1 MFLGFDISTS
11 IIGVS
16 CISAHGEII
25 FCEHCDLRKEKG
37 LFAKIDKFREFL
49 GNARFLQVAV
59 REIWIEEPFVFFNSG
74 GSSGKT
80 MALLQRFNGMA
91 SLALR
96 DTFHM
101 DPQYM
106 GASQARKLNEIKI
119 PRGTKA
125 KEEVLKFLLDN
136 EPEFDIMYTVYGN
149 PTKGSYD
156 RADSIVVARAGL
168 RQRIEEE
175 TNEEEKTNIH

>member
-16 CISAHGEII
+16 CISSRGEII

-49 GNARFLQVAV
+49 GSIRFLSAIV
-59 REIWIEEPFVFFNSG
+59 REVWVEEPFLFFKSG

-91 SLALR
+91 SLAIR
-96 DTFHM
+96 DSFHLE
-101 DPQYM
+101 PHYI
-106 GASQARKLNEIKI
+106 GATQARKLNEIKI
-119 PRGTKA
+119 PRGSKA
-125 KEEVLKFLLDN
+125 KEEVLKFLLDTMPTF
-136 EPEFDIMYTVYGN
+136 EVEYTKHGN
-149 PTKGSYD
+149 PKPGYYD
-156 RADSIVVARAGL
+156 RADSLVVARAGYAVWK
-168 RQRIEEE
+168 
-175 TNEEEKTNIH
+175 NKNSSS

>member
-11 IIGVS
+11 IIGIS
-16 CISAHGEII
+16 CISSHGEII

-37 LFAKIDKFREFL
+37 LFAKIDRFREFL
-49 GNARFLQVAV
+49 ENVRFLQAAV

-80 MALLQRFNGMA
+80 MAVLQRFNGMA
-91 SLALR
+91 SVAIR
-96 DTFHM
+96 DVFHI
-101 DPQYM
+101 DPQYL

-125 KEEVLKFLLDN
+125 KEEVLKFLLDKMPTFKV
-136 EPEFDIMYTVYGN
+136 EYTKHGN
-149 PTKGSYD
+149 PKPGYYD
-156 RADSIVVARAGL
+156 RADSVVMARAGHTL
-168 RQRIEEE
+168 WK
-175 TNEEEKTNIH
+175 NKNSSF